1 MVPGI
6 TERERRIADDVR
18 WDWLGDTR
26 HRMSFAAMRQYG
38 HRGPPRDL
46 MARSRFRGPRPA
58 PMLQWRPRL
67 AQLAAGERALG

>member
-26 HRMSFAAMRQYG
+26 NRCPFHAMRQYG
-38 HRGPPRDL
+38 LRGPHRDL
-46 MARSRFRGPRPA
+46 MTRGRFRGPWPA
-58 PMLQWRPRL
+58 PMLHWRPRL
-67 AQLAAGERALG
+67 AQVAAGERALG